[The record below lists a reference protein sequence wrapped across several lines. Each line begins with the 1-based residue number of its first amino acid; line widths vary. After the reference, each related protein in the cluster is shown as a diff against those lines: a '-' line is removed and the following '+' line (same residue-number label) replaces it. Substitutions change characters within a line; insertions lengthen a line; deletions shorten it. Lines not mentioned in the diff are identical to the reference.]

1 MISFSTKDW
10 EINNIDTVFFD
21 KDGTFVDLHYFWGK
35 MTELRVK
42 EIIKIYSLN
51 ADLLYD
57 LCLCLGFDIRKQ
69 KMLSNG
75 ITALYSRVKVIELFL
90 EDLKKIGINAT
101 NEELAQI
108 FDEVSQKFYKNIDA
122 YITPIKSAI
131 NLIHLLKE
139 NNIKLGII
147 TADSI
152 ESTTLTLK
160 KLNLENV
167 FDIVF
172 ARESCT
178 DTKESGLPA
187 KLALKE
193 LNSKPQHT
201 VMIGDTPSDNLCAK
215 NAGIEKTILVA
226 TGQMNKETLLKT
238 SRYTINNLDEITLV
252 KEVSLL
258 N

>member
-1 MISFSTKDW
+1 MISFKTEEWQID
-10 EINNIDTVFFD
+10 NIDTVFFD

-42 EIIKIYSLN
+42 EIIKRYSLN
-51 ADLLYD
+51 QDLLFP
-57 LCLCLGFDIRKQ
+57 LCLALGFDINKQ
-69 KMLSNG
+69 RMLSNG
-75 ITALYSRVKVIELFL
+75 ITALYSRVKVIEIFS
-90 EDLKKIGINAT
+90 EDLKKCSINIE
-101 NEELAQI
+101 NEEIALI
-108 FDEVSQKFYKNIDA
+108 FDYVSKEFYKNIND
-122 YITPIKSAI
+122 YIKPIESAI
-131 NLIHLLKE
+131 NLIKELKA
-139 NNIKLGII
+139 NNIKLGLI

-160 KLNLENV
+160 RLNLENV

-193 LNSKPQHT
+193 LNSKPENT
-201 VMIGDTPSDNLCAK
+201 IMIGDTPSDNLCAK
-215 NAGIEKTILVA
+215 NAEIEKTILVA
-226 TGQMNKETLLKT
+226 TGQMDKKELSKSSKYTVNDLK
-238 SRYTINNLDEITLV
+238 EISILT
-252 KEVSLL
+252 KASLL